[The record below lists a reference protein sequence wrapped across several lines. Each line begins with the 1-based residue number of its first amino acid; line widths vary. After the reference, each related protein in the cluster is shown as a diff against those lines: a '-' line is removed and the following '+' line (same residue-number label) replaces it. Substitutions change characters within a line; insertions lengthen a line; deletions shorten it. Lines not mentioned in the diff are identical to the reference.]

1 MPTHA
6 DLATAS
12 LASMTGTMS
21 GVPSLATLSA
31 PVMAPIGIGSSP
43 SPWIPTPAP
52 YSVMPVPGWNMGAY
66 LAQVVLLLV
75 VVVAVAW
82 IGLVL
87 QRRAMGG
94 GWMPR
99 SRHVRVVDRL
109 MVDPRHALWIV
120 AVGKRH
126 WLAGTGEQGWQLLSE
141 VSATDLDTTFEG
153 MVETASPEGLGR
165 RWWHRW
171 VGMVWWGLAAI
182 AVLACLAVPAMAQA
196 APGGTGYT
204 PLLTNPFTAFD
215 LREPLNTPNMTTPV
229 MLILLLAVGTILP
242 FLVIMTTSFIR
253 TTVVLGF
260 LRQALGTQS
269 IPPNPVMLGLSLFL
283 AMYTMAPVWQTI
295 DQTALQPFLARTI
308 SQPVMLDRAQRPL
321 KEFMLRQT
329 AQPELAFFTQ
339 LARAPLPAAP
349 QDVPLHVVIPAFM
362 VSELTTAFKIGF
374 MVYIPFIVIDLVVSN
389 VLLALGMSSL
399 PPQMI
404 SNAFKLLIFTLANG
418 WHLIMAAIVQSFR

>member
-1 MPTHA
+1 
-6 DLATAS
+6 
-12 LASMTGTMS
+12 
-21 GVPSLATLSA
+21 
-31 PVMAPIGIGSSP
+31 
-43 SPWIPTPAP
+43 
-52 YSVMPVPGWNMGAY
+52 
-66 LAQVVLLLV
+66 
-75 VVVAVAW
+75 
-82 IGLVL
+82 
-87 QRRAMGG
+87 
-94 GWMPR
+94 
-99 SRHVRVVDRL
+99 VDRL
-109 MVDPRHALWIV
+109 LVDSRHGLWIV

-141 VSATDLDTTFEG
+141 LAPDDLDTAFEG
-153 MVETASPEGLGR
+153 LVQTSDSTGLGR

-171 VGMVWWGLAAI
+171 LGLSWVGLVGLAVLCWLADP
-182 AVLACLAVPAMAQA
+182 VLAQTAGAPAVP
-196 APGGTGYT
+196 GYT
-204 PLLTNPFTAFD
+204 PLLSNPFTLFD
-215 LREPLNTPNMTTPV
+215 LRSPLNTPNMTTPV
-229 MLILLLAVGTILP
+229 MLIILLAVGTILP

-253 TTVVLGF
+253 TVVVLGF

-295 DQTALQPFLARTI
+295 DQTALQPFLARSIT
-308 SQPVMLDRAQRPL
+308 QPVMFDRAQRPL

-339 LARAPLPAAP
+339 LARAPIPATP

-374 MVYIPFIVIDLVVSN
+374 MVYIPFIVVDLVVSN

>member
-1 MPTHA
+1 MPAVLSSSSVTPPFA
-6 DLATAS
+6 APLEASVSWLA
-12 LASMTGTMS
+12 
-21 GVPSLATLSA
+21 
-31 PVMAPIGIGSSP
+31 
-43 SPWIPTPAP
+43 TPAP
-52 YSVMPVPGWNMGAY
+52 YTVMPVPEWNMGAY
-66 LAQVVLLLV
+66 LLQVLLLLV
-75 VVVAVAW
+75 VVVAIAYLGV
-82 IGLVL
+82 VL
-87 QRRAMGG
+87 QRKAMGG

-109 MVDPRHALWIV
+109 LVDSRHGLWIV

-141 VSATDLDTTFEG
+141 LAPDDLDTAFEG
-153 MVETASPEGLGR
+153 LVQTSDSTGLGR

-171 VGMVWWGLAAI
+171 LGLSWVGLVGLAVLCWLADP
-182 AVLACLAVPAMAQA
+182 VLAQTAGAPAG
-196 APGGTGYT
+196 PGYT
-204 PLLTNPFTAFD
+204 PLLSNPFTLFD
-215 LREPLNTPNMTTPV
+215 LRSPLNTPNMTTPV
-229 MLILLLAVGTILP
+229 MLIILLAVGTILP

-253 TTVVLGF
+253 TVVVLGF

-295 DQTALQPFLARTI
+295 DQTALQPFLARSIT
-308 SQPVMLDRAQRPL
+308 QPVMFDRAQRPL

-339 LARAPLPAAP
+339 LARAPIPATP

-374 MVYIPFIVIDLVVSN
+374 MVYIPFIVVDLVVSN